1 MLYSSNTPIET
12 ELNMLKYLSIS
23 SKTLIASFIMFSVS
37 VFSENL
43 EDIYELAL
51 KNDPLLKSAEATY
64 RSGQE
69 YKVQGRAGLL
79 PNLSISGSTNRNEY
93 RDLDELRD
101 EYNSNNY
108 SATFSQ
114 PLFRMDRWFK
124 FRQGKD

>member
-12 ELNMLKYLSIS
+12 EVNMFKHLSIS
-23 SKTLIASFIMFSVS
+23 SKALLASFVLFSVS
-37 VFSENL
+37 IFSENL

-51 KNDPLLKSAEATY
+51 NNDPLVKSAEATY
-64 RSGQE
+64 RAGQE

-79 PNLSISGSTNRNEY
+79 PNLSVSGSTNWNEY
-93 RDLDELRD
+93 RVLDELRD

-114 PLFRMDRWFK
+114 PL
-124 FRQGKD
+124 